1 MKRHHDQ
8 GHAYEGEH
16 LIGDLLRVLEGGS
29 VIIMA
34 GGGQARHWAVAE
46 SFIS

>member
-8 GHAYEGEH
+8 GHAYKGEH
-16 LIGDLLRVLEGGS
+16 LIGGLLRVVEGGS

-34 GGGQARHWAVAE
+34 GGGQAWHWAVAE